1 MVAKDNGGIDD
12 RRDDPSNSGSPTTP
26 SAEGGAEGSEPAT
39 QPVDPNPEGTTAFI
53 RAMFERL
60 EEHARTISLQLREDL
75 RTAQD
80 EFMSRMAAERQQREK
95 AFEEEVTASIAGRV
109 DTEVATQVTKEVE
122 ARLVCDVVEAQRE
135 LSTVQESLAVKL
147 AQLESVADVVGS
159 MQQGLADPRQL
170 AKLAQLES
178 VADVVGSMQQRLADP
193 LQLAKLAQLESVA
206 DVVGSMQQGLAD
218 PRQLAQEEL
227 DRSMQQG
234 LADPRQLAQE
244 ELDRLRE
251 ELTVL
256 RADVGMIQGQVQDMK
271 AHVEE
276 A

>member
-1 MVAKDNGGIDD
+1 MLAKDNGGIDD

-39 QPVDPNPEGTTAFI
+39 QPVDPNREGTTAFI

-178 VADVVGSMQQRLADP
+178 VADVVGSMQQ
-193 LQLAKLAQLESVA
+193 
-206 DVVGSMQQGLAD
+206 GLAD

>member
-1 MVAKDNGGIDD
+1 MLAKDNGGIDD

-39 QPVDPNPEGTTAFI
+39 QPVDPNREGTTAFI

-80 EFMSRMAAERQQREK
+80 EFMSPMAAERQQREK

-170 AKLAQLES
+170 A
-178 VADVVGSMQQRLADP
+178 
-193 LQLAKLAQLESVA
+193 
-206 DVVGSMQQGLAD
+206 
-218 PRQLAQEEL
+218 QEEL

>member
-1 MVAKDNGGIDD
+1 
-12 RRDDPSNSGSPTTP
+12 
-26 SAEGGAEGSEPAT
+26 
-39 QPVDPNPEGTTAFI
+39 
-53 RAMFERL
+53 
-60 EEHARTISLQLREDL
+60 
-75 RTAQD
+75 
-80 EFMSRMAAERQQREK
+80 
-95 AFEEEVTASIAGRV
+95 
-109 DTEVATQVTKEVE
+109 
-122 ARLVCDVVEAQRE
+122 
-135 LSTVQESLAVKL
+135 
-147 AQLESVADVVGS
+147 
-159 MQQGLADPRQL
+159 
-170 AKLAQLES
+170 
-178 VADVVGSMQQRLADP
+178 MQQRLADP

>member
-1 MVAKDNGGIDD
+1 
-12 RRDDPSNSGSPTTP
+12 
-26 SAEGGAEGSEPAT
+26 
-39 QPVDPNPEGTTAFI
+39 
-53 RAMFERL
+53 
-60 EEHARTISLQLREDL
+60 
-75 RTAQD
+75 
-80 EFMSRMAAERQQREK
+80 MSRMAAERQQREK
-95 AFEEEVTASIAGRV
+95 AFEEEVTASIEGRV

-135 LSTVQESLAVKL
+135 LCTVQESLAVKL
-147 AQLESVADVVGS
+147 AQLESLADEVGS
-159 MQQGLADPRQL
+159 MQQG
-170 AKLAQLES
+170 
-178 VADVVGSMQQRLADP
+178 LADP

-256 RADVGMIQGQVQDMK
+256 RADVGMIHQGQVQDMK